1 MIWFIIVTVIFIS
14 LFVLVYQKVFI
25 TGDTIVNVNIVSTE
39 NVTSTSLT
47 QPKVLFL
54 EQTDS
59 NLNGVWTYTP
69 QGYVKSNDTSFRII
83 NDEATGQQYISEN
96 NTYVLSSGGG
106 GGGGNTD
113 NPTFTGTVTADAFK
127 GTIITP
133 DQPNITS
140 LGAQSEDLS
149 MGSNKITNMA
159 NPSVGQDAATKAYV
173 DNYSQGMVWVNSVQ
187 TVTVVILPNNPTYD
201 NGAEGVGA
209 TLTAGSNGA
218 IGSINGYSTWTEG
231 ISRLLISQQV
241 DQKQNG
247 IYVLTTEGDGST
259 PYVLTRAT
267 DFDGSPDYE
276 VQVGHSV
283 LVTNGVGTGNRFTL
297 STPKSTLTNP
307 DTGVIVLGTDNLV
320 WAQIS
325 LGGVSDL
332 SWVRLTDYSSGLAGS
347 EPSPVRVDFQ
357 TVTQS
362 AHGNFSFD
370 TGTSL
375 LQVSE
380 SGNYNIVG
388 SVMYRNNVASD
399 FRYILL
405 RFIESPNTRLYES
418 LQVLTRANTTNA
430 FNYVM
435 ADINW
440 TGVLENTKTYFF
452 ATGSD
457 LGTAISQFNVG
468 VGITI
473 SRISD

>member
-1 MIWFIIVTVIFIS
+1 MLWVTVVVLTAVATA
-14 LFVLVYQKVFI
+14 LFVILYQKVFI
-25 TGDTIVNVNIVSTE
+25 TDDTLITVQAVSTE
-39 NVTSTSLT
+39 NVRTTILT
-47 QPKVLFL
+47 LPKVLFL
-54 EQTDS
+54 EQPDAT
-59 NLNGVWTYTP
+59 LNGVYNYTV

-83 NDEATGQQYISEN
+83 NDESTGQQYIGEN
-96 NTYVLSSGGG
+96 NTYILSSGGSG
-106 GGGGNTD
+106 GSTD

-127 GTIITP
+127 GTIVTS
-133 DQPNITS
+133 DQPNISS
-140 LGAQSEDLS
+140 LGSQSEDLK
-149 MGSNKITNMA
+149 MGGFKVSNMA
-159 NPSVGQDAATKAYV
+159 NPSIGQDAATKAYV

-187 TVTVVILPNNPTYD
+187 TVTVVSLPNNPTYD
-201 NGAEGVGA
+201 NGSGGVGA

-231 ISRLLISQQV
+231 VSRLLISEQA
-241 DQKQNG
+241 DAKQNG

-276 VQVGHSV
+276 IQVGHSV
-283 LVTNGVGTGNRFTL
+283 LVTDGVGQGNRFTL
-297 STPKSTLTNP
+297 ATPKTTLSNP
-307 DTGVIVLGTDNLV
+307 ETGVVVLGTDNLV

-332 SWVRLTDYSSGLAGS
+332 SWVRLTDYSNGLTGT
-347 EPSPVRVDFQ
+347 EPSPVKVDFQ

-388 SVMYRNNVASD
+388 SVMYRNNVAND
-399 FRYILL
+399 FRYILI
-405 RFIESPNTRLYES
+405 RFIESPSTELYES
-418 LQVLTRANTTNA
+418 LQVLTRANTSNG
-430 FNYVM
+430 FNYCM
-435 ADINW
+435 ATINW
-440 TGVLENTKTYFF
+440 TGFLDNTNTYFF

-457 LGTAISQFNVG
+457 LGTAISQNSTG
-468 VGITI
+468 LGITI

>member
-1 MIWFIIVTVIFIS
+1 MLWFLLITVIVIP
-14 LFVLVYQKVFI
+14 LFVLVYQKVFV
-25 TGDTIVNVNIVSTE
+25 TGETIVNVNVVSTE
-39 NVTSTSLT
+39 NVKTTSLT

-54 EQTDS
+54 EQPDA
-59 NLNGVWTYTP
+59 NLNGVWTYTQ

-83 NDEATGQQYISEN
+83 NDEATGQQYIGEN
-96 NTYVLSSGGG
+96 NTYLLSSGGG
-106 GGGGNTD
+106 DGGNTD

-140 LGAQSEDLS
+140 LGSQSQDLS
-149 MGSNKITNMA
+149 MGTFKITNMA

-187 TVTVVILPNNPTYD
+187 TVTVVPLPNTPTYD
-201 NGAEGVGA
+201 NGSEGVGA

-231 ISRLLISQQV
+231 VSRLLISEQA
-241 DQKQNG
+241 DAKQNG
-247 IYVLTTEGDGST
+247 IYVLTTEGDGAT

-276 VQVGHSV
+276 IQVGHSV
-283 LVTNGVGTGNRFTL
+283 LVTDGVGQGNRFTL
-297 STPKSTLTNP
+297 ATPKSTLTNP

-332 SWVRLTDYSSGLAGS
+332 SWVRLTDYSSGLTGS
-347 EPSPVRVDFQ
+347 EPTPVRVDFQ

-370 TGTSL
+370 IGTSL

-388 SVMYRNNVASD
+388 SVMYRNLVSSN
-399 FRYILL
+399 FRYILI
-405 RFIESPNTRLYES
+405 RFIESPSTKLYES

-430 FNYVM
+430 FNYCM
-435 ADINW
+435 ATINW
-440 TGVLENTKTYFF
+440 TGFLDNTNTYFF

-457 LGTAISQFNVG
+457 LGTAISQASTG

-473 SRISD
+473 TRISD